1 MTNPEPRPIYI
12 ISGGK
17 GITGNFLVQTV
28 LAQFPENRIAV
39 KLISDVVTVAG
50 VKAAVVK
57 AVANGGIIVHT
68 MIDKKLRENL
78 NRICEEE
85 NIKTIDMAGDLI
97 NFVTEELEEEPL
109 NKPGLYRRLNLEYF
123 DRLESIDFAI
133 SNDDGL
139 NIQNIGKAD
148 IVLVGISRT
157 GKTPLSVY
165 LAMHGWKVSN
175 VPLVLGM
182 DAPEELFK
190 VDDRRVFGL
199 TTSMNQLMAHRR
211 KRIRDYEHISESDYV
226 NPRSVRL
233 ELDFAH
239 AIFKRGGF
247 SIISVTHK
255 PIESVANEI
264 LELMFDRFEK
274 KHRKRK

>member
-1 MTNPEPRPIYI
+1 MTNPVPRPIFI

-28 LAQFPENRIAV
+28 LAQFPRNRLAV
-39 KLISDVVTVAG
+39 KLISDVITVAA
-50 VKAAVVK
+50 VKAAVAK
-57 AVANGGIIVHT
+57 AVAEGGIIVHT

-78 NRICEEE
+78 NRICKEK
-85 NIKTIDMAGDLI
+85 NILTIDMAGDLI
-97 NFVTEELEEEPL
+97 DYLTEELEEEPL
-109 NKPGLYRRLNLEYF
+109 NQPGLYRRLNLEYF

-139 NIQNIGKAD
+139 NVHNIREAD
-148 IVLVGISRT
+148 IVLAGVSRT

-182 DAPEELFK
+182 DPPEELFK
-190 VDDRRVFGL
+190 VNEKRVFGL

-211 KRIRDYEHISESDYV
+211 KRIQDYEHVSNSDYV
-226 NPRSVRL
+226 NPRSVRM
-233 ELDFAH
+233 ELDFAN
-239 AIFKRGGF
+239 AVFKRGGF
-247 SIISVTHK
+247 SVISVTHK

-264 LELMFDRFEK
+264 LELIYGRFEK
-274 KHRKRK
+274 EFHKR

>member
-28 LAQFPENRIAV
+28 LAQFPKNRITV
-39 KLISDVVTVAG
+39 KLITDVITVAA
-50 VKAAVVK
+50 VKT
-57 AVANGGIIVHT
+57 AVAQAAADGGIIVHT

-78 NRICEEE
+78 NSICREK
-85 NIKTIDMAGDLI
+85 NIQTIDMAGDLI
-97 NFVTEELEEEPL
+97 DYLTKELDEEPL
-109 NKPGLYRRLNLEYF
+109 NQPGLYRRLNLEYF

-139 NIQNIGKAD
+139 NIHNLLNAD
-148 IVLVGISRT
+148 IVLAGVSRT

-182 DAPEELFK
+182 DPPDDLFR
-190 VDDRRVFGL
+190 VDERRVFGL
-199 TTSMNQLMAHRR
+199 TISMNQLMAHRR
-211 KRIRDYEHISESDYV
+211 KRIQDYEHVSSSDYV
-226 NPRSVRL
+226 NPKTVRM

-239 AIFKRGGF
+239 AVFKRGGF
-247 SIISVTHK
+247 SVISVTHK
-255 PIESVANEI
+255 PIESIANEI
-264 LELMFDRFEK
+264 LALMFSRFEK
-274 KHRKRK
+274 KYRKRQ

>member
-1 MTNPEPRPIYI
+1 MTIPGPGPIYI

-28 LAQFPENRIAV
+28 LAQFPQNRIAV
-39 KLISDVVTVAG
+39 KLISDVVTVDA
-50 VKAAVVK
+50 VNAAVAKV
-57 AVANGGIIVHT
+57 VAEGGIIVHT
-68 MIDKKLRENL
+68 MIDKQLRESL
-78 NRICEEE
+78 NRICREK

-97 NFVTEELEEEPL
+97 DYLTAELNEEPL
-109 NKPGLYRRLNLEYF
+109 NQPGLYRKLNLEYF

-139 NIQNIGKAD
+139 NVHNLRNAD
-148 IVLVGISRT
+148 IVLAGVSRT

-182 DAPEELFK
+182 DPPEELFK
-190 VDDRRVFGL
+190 VDEKRVFGL
-199 TTSMNQLMAHRR
+199 TTSMNQLLSHRR
-211 KRIRDYEHISESDYV
+211 KRIQDYEHVSSSDYV
-226 NPRSVRL
+226 NPRSVRM

-239 AIFKRGGF
+239 AVFKRGGF
-247 SIISVTHK
+247 SVISVTHK

-264 LELMFDRFEK
+264 LELIYRRFE
-274 KHRKRK
+274 RKFHKR

>member
-1 MTNPEPRPIYI
+1 MTEPKPRPIFI

-28 LAQFPENRIAV
+28 LAQFPKNRIPV
-39 KLISDVVTVAG
+39 KLISDVITVA
-50 VKAAVVK
+50 AVND
-57 AVANGGIIVHT
+57 AVATAVAEGGIIVHT

-78 NRICEEE
+78 NRICKEK
-85 NIKTIDMAGDLI
+85 NIMTIDMAGDLI
-97 NFVTEELEEEPL
+97 NYLTQELDEEPL

-139 NIQNIGKAD
+139 NIHNIRDAD
-148 IVLVGISRT
+148 IVLSGVSRT

-165 LAMHGWKVSN
+165 MAMHGWKVSN

-182 DAPEELFK
+182 DPPEELFK
-190 VDDRRVFGL
+190 VDDKRVFGL
-199 TTSMNQLMAHRR
+199 TTSMNQLLAHRR
-211 KRIRDYEHISESDYV
+211 KRIQDYEHVSNSDYV
-226 NPRSVRL
+226 NPRSVRM

-239 AIFKRGGF
+239 AVFKRGGF
-247 SIISVTHK
+247 SVISVTHK

-264 LELMFDRFEK
+264 LELMFGRFEK
-274 KHRKRK
+274 KYRKRE

>member
-1 MTNPEPRPIYI
+1 MTKPAPRPIYI

-28 LAQFPENRIAV
+28 LAQFPKNKIAV
-39 KLISDVVTVAG
+39 KLISDVITVAD
-50 VKAAVVK
+50 VEN
-57 AVANGGIIVHT
+57 AVAQAVAEGGIIVHT

-78 NRICEEE
+78 NRICREK
-85 NIKTIDMAGDLI
+85 NIRTIDMAGDLI
-97 NFVTEELEEEPL
+97 DYLAEELDEEPL
-109 NKPGLYRRLNLEYF
+109 NQPGLYRRLNIEYF

-139 NIQNIGKAD
+139 NIHNLVNAD
-148 IVLVGISRT
+148 IVLVGVSRT

-175 VPLVLGM
+175 VPIVLGM
-182 DAPEELFK
+182 DPPDELFG
-190 VDDRRVFGL
+190 VDPLRVFGL
-199 TTSMNQLMAHRR
+199 TISMNQLIAHRR
-211 KRIRDYEHISESDYV
+211 KRLQDYEHISNSDYV
-226 NPRSVRL
+226 SPRSVRM

-239 AIFKRGGF
+239 AVFRRGGF
-247 SIISVTHK
+247 SVISVTHK

-264 LELMFDRFEK
+264 LELIFSRFEK
-274 KHRKRK
+274 KYHKRI

>member
-1 MTNPEPRPIYI
+1 MTNPRPRPIYI

-28 LAQFPENRIAV
+28 LAQFPRNKMSV
-39 KLISDVVTVAG
+39 KLISDVITVSA
-50 VKAAVVK
+50 VEEAVAKAA
-57 AVANGGIIVHT
+57 AERGIIVHT
-68 MIDKKLRENL
+68 MIDKRLRENL
-78 NRICEEE
+78 NRICREK
-85 NIKTIDMAGDLI
+85 NIRTIDMAGDLI
-97 NFVTEELEEEPL
+97 DYITEELDEEPL
-109 NKPGLYRRLNLEYF
+109 NQPGLYRRLNIEYF

-139 NIQNIGKAD
+139 NIHNLVNAD
-148 IVLVGISRT
+148 IVLVGVSRT

-182 DAPEELFK
+182 APPDELFR

-199 TTSMNQLMAHRR
+199 TISMNQLIAHRR
-211 KRIRDYEHISESDYV
+211 KRIQDFEHISRSDYV
-226 NPRSVRL
+226 NPRSVRM

-239 AIFKRGGF
+239 AVFKRGGF
-247 SIISVTHK
+247 SVISVTHK
-255 PIESVANEI
+255 PIESVANEV
-264 LELMFDRFEK
+264 LELIFSRFEK
-274 KHRKRK
+274 KYHRRR

>member
-28 LAQFPENRIAV
+28 LAQFPENRISV
-39 KLISDVVTVAG
+39 KLITDVITVAE
-50 VKAAVVK
+50 VQS
-57 AVANGGIIVHT
+57 AVAQAAAEGGLIVHT
-68 MIDKKLRENL
+68 MIDSRLRGNL
-78 NRICEEE
+78 NNICREK
-85 NIKTIDMAGDLI
+85 NIRTIDLAGDLI
-97 NFVTEELEEEPL
+97 DYLTRELDEEPL
-109 NKPGLYRRLNLEYF
+109 NQPGLYRRLNLEYF

-139 NIQNIGKAD
+139 NIHNLKNAD
-148 IVLVGISRT
+148 IVLAGVSRT
-157 GKTPLSVY
+157 GKTPLSVF

-182 DAPEELFK
+182 DPPDELFE
-190 VDDRRVFGL
+190 VDQRRVFGL
-199 TTSMNQLMAHRR
+199 TISMNQLMSHRR
-211 KRIRDYEHISESDYV
+211 KRIKDYEHVSHSDYV
-226 NPRSVRL
+226 NPKTVRM

-239 AIFKRGGF
+239 AVFKRGGF
-247 SIISVTHK
+247 SVISVTHK

-264 LELMFDRFEK
+264 LELIFDRFDEK
-274 KHRKRK
+274 YRKRK

>member
-28 LAQFPENRIAV
+28 LAQFPKNRIAV
-39 KLISDVVTVAG
+39 KLISDVITP
-50 VKAAVVK
+50 AAVHD
-57 AVANGGIIVHT
+57 AVAKVVADDGIIVHT
-68 MIDKKLRENL
+68 MIDKKLRESL
-78 NRICEEE
+78 NRICREK
-85 NIKTIDMAGDLI
+85 NIRTIDMAGDLI
-97 NFVTEELEEEPL
+97 DYLTTELEEEPL
-109 NKPGLYRRLNLEYF
+109 NQPGLYRRLNLEYF
-123 DRLESIDFAI
+123 DRLDSIDFAI

-139 NIQNIGKAD
+139 NIHNIRDAD
-148 IVLVGISRT
+148 IVLAGVSRT

-182 DAPEELFK
+182 DPPEELFK
-190 VDDRRVFGL
+190 VDEKRVFGL
-199 TTSMNQLMAHRR
+199 TTSMNQLLAHRR
-211 KRIRDYEHISESDYV
+211 KRIQDYEHVSNSDYV
-226 NPRSVRL
+226 NPRSVRM

-239 AIFKRGGF
+239 AVFKRGGF
-247 SIISVTHK
+247 SVISVTYK

-264 LELMFDRFEK
+264 LELMFSRFEK
-274 KHRKRK
+274 KYRKRE

>member
-1 MTNPEPRPIYI
+1 MTNPKPRPIYI

-28 LAQFPENRIAV
+28 LAQFPKNRIPV
-39 KLISDVVTVAG
+39 KLISDVITVA
-50 VKAAVVK
+50 AVNDAIAT
-57 AVANGGIIVHT
+57 AVAEGGIIVHT

-78 NRICEEE
+78 NRICKEK
-85 NIKTIDMAGDLI
+85 NIMTIDMAGDLI
-97 NFVTEELEEEPL
+97 NYLTQELDEEPL

-139 NIQNIGKAD
+139 NIHNIRDAD
-148 IVLVGISRT
+148 IVLSGVSRT

-165 LAMHGWKVSN
+165 MAMHGWKVSN

-182 DAPEELFK
+182 DPPEELFK
-190 VDDRRVFGL
+190 VDDKRVFGL
-199 TTSMNQLMAHRR
+199 TTSMNQLLAHRR
-211 KRIRDYEHISESDYV
+211 KRIQDYEHVSKSDYV
-226 NPRSVRL
+226 NPRSVRM

-239 AIFKRGGF
+239 AVFKRGGF
-247 SIISVTHK
+247 SVISVTHK

-264 LELMFDRFEK
+264 LELMFGRFEK
-274 KHRKRK
+274 KYRKRE

>member
-1 MTNPEPRPIYI
+1 MTKPKPRPIYI

-28 LAQFPENRIAV
+28 LAQFPENRMPV
-39 KLISDVVTVAG
+39 KLIIDVITVAA
-50 VKAAVVK
+50 VKS
-57 AVANGGIIVHT
+57 AVATVVADGGIIVHT
-68 MIDKKLRENL
+68 MIEKKLRENL
-78 NRICEEE
+78 NRICQEE
-85 NIKTIDMAGDLI
+85 NIKNIDMAGDLI
-97 NFVTEELEEEPL
+97 NFLTEELEEEPL

-139 NIQNIGKAD
+139 NIHNIKNAD
-148 IVLVGISRT
+148 IVLVGVSRT

-175 VPLVLGM
+175 VPLVFGM
-182 DAPEELFK
+182 DPPGELFK

-211 KRIRDYEHISESDYV
+211 KRIQDYEHVSNSDYV
-226 NPRSVRL
+226 NPRSVRM
-233 ELDFAH
+233 EMDFGH
-239 AIFKRGGF
+239 AVFKRGGF
-247 SIISVTHK
+247 TVISVTHK

-264 LELMFDRFEK
+264 LELIFNRFEK
-274 KHRKRK
+274 KYRKRE

>member
-28 LAQFPENRIAV
+28 LAQFPKSRIAV
-39 KLISDVVTVAG
+39 KLISDVITVA
-50 VKAAVVK
+50 AVET
-57 AVANGGIIVHT
+57 AVAKGIC
-68 MIDKKLRENL
+68 KEK
-78 NRICEEE
+78 
-85 NIKTIDMAGDLI
+85 NIQTIDMAGDLI
-97 NFVTEELEEEPL
+97 DYLTAELDEEPL
-109 NKPGLYRRLNLEYF
+109 NQPGLYRRLNLEYF

-139 NIQNIGKAD
+139 NIHNIRDAD
-148 IVLVGISRT
+148 IVLAGVSRT

-190 VDDRRVFGL
+190 VDEKRVFGL
-199 TTSMNQLMAHRR
+199 TISMNQLMAHRR
-211 KRIRDYEHISESDYV
+211 KRILDYEHVSDSDYV
-226 NPRSVRL
+226 NPRSVRM

-239 AIFKRGGF
+239 AVFKRGGF
-247 SIISVTHK
+247 SVISVTHK

-264 LELMFDRFEK
+264 LELMFGRFDK
-274 KHRKRK
+274 QYRKRE

>member
-28 LAQFPENRIAV
+28 LAQFPKNRIAV
-39 KLISDVVTVAG
+39 KLISDVITVAS
-50 VKAAVVK
+50 VET
-57 AVANGGIIVHT
+57 AVARAAADGAIVVHT
-68 MIDKKLRENL
+68 MIDKRLRENL
-78 NRICEEE
+78 NKICKE
-85 NIKTIDMAGDLI
+85 NNIQTIDMAGDLI
-97 NFVTEELEEEPL
+97 DYLTEELNEEPL
-109 NKPGLYRRLNLEYF
+109 NQPGLYRRLNLEYF

-139 NIQNIGKAD
+139 NVHNLRNAD
-148 IVLVGISRT
+148 IVLAGVSRT

-182 DAPEELFK
+182 DPPEELFK
-190 VDDRRVFGL
+190 VDEKRVFGL
-199 TTSMNQLMAHRR
+199 TTSMNQLLSHRR
-211 KRIRDYEHISESDYV
+211 KRLGDYEHVSSSDYV
-226 NPRSVRL
+226 NPRSVRM

-239 AIFKRGGF
+239 AVFKRGGF
-247 SIISVTHK
+247 SVISVTHK

-264 LELMFDRFEK
+264 LELIYRRFDK
-274 KHRKRK
+274 KFHKR

>member
-28 LAQFPENRIAV
+28 LAQFPKNRITV
-39 KLISDVVTVAG
+39 KLISDVITVA
-50 VKAAVVK
+50 AVET
-57 AVANGGIIVHT
+57 AVAQAAADGGIIVHT
-68 MIDKKLRENL
+68 MIDKKLRGNL
-78 NRICEEE
+78 NSICKDK
-85 NIKTIDMAGDLI
+85 NIQTIDMAGDLI
-97 NFVTEELEEEPL
+97 DYLTRELDEEPL
-109 NKPGLYRRLNLEYF
+109 NQPGLYRRLNLEYF

-139 NIQNIGKAD
+139 NIHNLRNAD
-148 IVLVGISRT
+148 IVLAGVSRT

-182 DAPEELFK
+182 DPPDDLFK
-190 VDDRRVFGL
+190 VDEGRVFGL
-199 TTSMNQLMAHRR
+199 TISMNQLMAHRR
-211 KRIRDYEHISESDYV
+211 KRIQDYEHVSNSDYV
-226 NPRSVRL
+226 NPKTVRM

-239 AIFKRGGF
+239 AVFKRGGF
-247 SIISVTHK
+247 SVISVTHK
-255 PIESVANEI
+255 PIESIANEI
-264 LELMFDRFEK
+264 LELMFSRFEK
-274 KHRKRK
+274 KYRKRQ

>member
-1 MTNPEPRPIYI
+1 MTNPDPRPIYV

-28 LAQFPENRIAV
+28 LAQFPRNRIAV
-39 KLISDVVTVAG
+39 KLISDVITVA
-50 VKAAVVK
+50 AVEK
-57 AVANGGIIVHT
+57 AVSQAAAEGGIVVHT
-68 MIDKKLRENL
+68 MIDSKLRQNL
-78 NRICEEE
+78 NRICQER
-85 NIKTIDMAGDLI
+85 NIRTIDMAGDLI
-97 NFVTEELEEEPL
+97 DYLTEELDEEPL
-109 NKPGLYRRLNLEYF
+109 NQPGLYRRLNLEYF

-139 NIQNIGKAD
+139 NLHNIRNAD
-148 IVLVGISRT
+148 IVLAGVSRT

-182 DAPEELFK
+182 HPPEELFR

-199 TTSMNQLMAHRR
+199 TTSMNQLIAHRR
-211 KRIRDYEHISESDYV
+211 KRIQDYEHVSNSDYV
-226 NPRSVRL
+226 NPKSVRL
-233 ELDFAH
+233 ELDFAQ
-239 AIFKRGGF
+239 AVFRRGGF
-247 SIISVTHK
+247 SVISVTHK

-264 LELMFDRFEK
+264 LELMFTRFEK
-274 KHRKRK
+274 KSRKRK

>member
-1 MTNPEPRPIYI
+1 MTNPEPRPIYV

-28 LAQFPENRIAV
+28 LAQFPKSRIAV
-39 KLISDVVTVAG
+39 KLISDVITVA
-50 VKAAVVK
+50 AVETAVAK
-57 AVANGGIIVHT
+57 AVADGGIIVHT

-78 NRICEEE
+78 NRICKEK
-85 NIKTIDMAGDLI
+85 NIQTIDMAGDLI
-97 NFVTEELEEEPL
+97 DYLTAELDEEPL
-109 NKPGLYRRLNLEYF
+109 NQPGLYRRLNLEYF

-139 NIQNIGKAD
+139 NIHNIRDAD
-148 IVLVGISRT
+148 IVLAGVSRT

-190 VDDRRVFGL
+190 VDEKRVFGL
-199 TTSMNQLMAHRR
+199 TISMNQLMAHRR
-211 KRIRDYEHISESDYV
+211 KRIQDYEHVSDSDYV
-226 NPRSVRL
+226 NPRSVRM

-239 AIFKRGGF
+239 AVFKRGGF
-247 SIISVTHK
+247 SVISVTHK

-264 LELMFDRFEK
+264 LELMFGRFDK
-274 KHRKRK
+274 QYRKRE

>member
-1 MTNPEPRPIYI
+1 MTKPDPRPIYI

-28 LAQFPENRIAV
+28 LAQFPKNRIAV
-39 KLISDVVTVAG
+39 KLISDVITVAD
-50 VKAAVVK
+50 VEK
-57 AVANGGIIVHT
+57 AVTQVLAEKGIIVHT
-68 MIDKKLRENL
+68 MIDKRLRENL
-78 NRICEEE
+78 NRICRE
-85 NIKTIDMAGDLI
+85 NGIRTIDMAGDLI
-97 NFVTEELEEEPL
+97 NYLTEELDEEPL
-109 NKPGLYRRLNLEYF
+109 NQPGLYRRLNIEYF

-139 NIQNIGKAD
+139 NIHNIVNAD
-148 IVLVGISRT
+148 IVLAGVSRT

-182 DAPEELFK
+182 DPPDELFG
-190 VDDRRVFGL
+190 VDPRRVFGL
-199 TTSMNQLMAHRR
+199 TISMNQLISHRR
-211 KRIRDYEHISESDYV
+211 KRIQDYEHISNSDYV
-226 NPRSVRL
+226 SPRSIRM

-239 AIFKRGGF
+239 AVFKRGGF
-247 SIISVTHK
+247 SVISVTHK

-264 LELMFDRFEK
+264 LELIFSRFEK
-274 KHRKRK
+274 KYHKRI

>member
-1 MTNPEPRPIYI
+1 MTKPKPRPIYI

-39 KLISDVVTVAG
+39 KLISDVITVAALKG
-50 VKAAVVK
+50 AVAK
-57 AVANGGIIVHT
+57 AVADRGIIVHT

-78 NRICEEE
+78 NRICREE

-97 NFVTEELEEEPL
+97 DFLTEELEEEPL

-139 NIQNIGKAD
+139 NIHNIRDAD
-148 IVLVGISRT
+148 IVLVGVSRT

-175 VPLVLGM
+175 VALVLGM
-182 DAPEELFK
+182 EPPEELFK

-211 KRIRDYEHISESDYV
+211 KRILDYEHISDSDYV
-226 NPRSVRL
+226 NPRSVRM
-233 ELDFAH
+233 EMDFAH
-239 AIFKRGGF
+239 AVFKRGGF
-247 SIISVTHK
+247 SVISVTHK

-264 LELMFDRFEK
+264 LELLFGRFEK
-274 KHRKRK
+274 KYRKRK

>member
-28 LAQFPENRIAV
+28 LAQFPKNRIAV
-39 KLISDVVTVAG
+39 KLISDVITVAS
-50 VKAAVVK
+50 VEAAVARAAADGAIV
-57 AVANGGIIVHT
+57 VHT
-68 MIDKKLRENL
+68 MIDKRLRENL
-78 NRICEEE
+78 NKICKE
-85 NIKTIDMAGDLI
+85 NNIQTIDMAGDLI
-97 NFVTEELEEEPL
+97 DYLTEELKEEPL
-109 NKPGLYRRLNLEYF
+109 NQPGLYRRLNLEYF

-139 NIQNIGKAD
+139 NVHNLRNAD
-148 IVLVGISRT
+148 IVLAGVSRT

-182 DAPEELFK
+182 DPPEELFK
-190 VDDRRVFGL
+190 VDEKRVFGL
-199 TTSMNQLMAHRR
+199 TTSMNQLLSHRR
-211 KRIRDYEHISESDYV
+211 KRLGDYEHVSSSDYV
-226 NPRSVRL
+226 NPRFVRM

-239 AIFKRGGF
+239 AVFKRGGF
-247 SIISVTHK
+247 SVISVTHK
-255 PIESVANEI
+255 PIESVANEL
-264 LELMFDRFEK
+264 LELIYRRFDK
-274 KHRKRK
+274 KFHKR

>member
-1 MTNPEPRPIYI
+1 MTEPKPRPIFI

-28 LAQFPENRIAV
+28 LAQFPKNRIPV
-39 KLISDVVTVAG
+39 KLISDVITVA
-50 VKAAVVK
+50 AVND
-57 AVANGGIIVHT
+57 AVATAVAEGGIIVHT

-78 NRICEEE
+78 NRICKEK
-85 NIKTIDMAGDLI
+85 NIMTIDMAGDLI
-97 NFVTEELEEEPL
+97 NYLTQELDEEPL

-139 NIQNIGKAD
+139 NIHNIRDAD
-148 IVLVGISRT
+148 IVLSGVSRT

-182 DAPEELFK
+182 DPPEELFK
-190 VDDRRVFGL
+190 VDDKRVFGL
-199 TTSMNQLMAHRR
+199 TTSMNQLLAHRR
-211 KRIRDYEHISESDYV
+211 KRIQDYEHVSNSDYV
-226 NPRSVRL
+226 NPRSVRM

-239 AIFKRGGF
+239 AVFKRGGF
-247 SIISVTHK
+247 SVISVTHK

-264 LELMFDRFEK
+264 LELMFGRFEK
-274 KHRKRK
+274 KYRKRK

>member
-1 MTNPEPRPIYI
+1 MTKPKPRPIYI

-28 LAQFPENRIAV
+28 LAQFPENRIPV
-39 KLISDVVTVAG
+39 KQIIDVITVAE
-50 VKAAVVK
+50 VKS
-57 AVANGGIIVHT
+57 AVARVIADGGIIVHT

-78 NRICEEE
+78 NRFCQEG
-85 NIKTIDMAGDLI
+85 NIRTIDMAGDLI
-97 NFVTEELEEEPL
+97 NFLTEELEEEPL

-139 NIQNIGKAD
+139 NIQNIRNAD
-148 IVLVGISRT
+148 IVLVGVSRT

-182 DAPEELFK
+182 DPPDDLFK
-190 VDDRRVFGL
+190 VDERRVFGL
-199 TTSMNQLMAHRR
+199 TISMNQLMAHRR
-211 KRIRDYEHISESDYV
+211 RRIQDYEHASNSDYV
-226 NPRSVRL
+226 NPRSVRM
-233 ELDFAH
+233 EMDFAH
-239 AIFKRGGF
+239 AVFKRGGF
-247 SIISVTHK
+247 SVISVTHK

-264 LELMFDRFEK
+264 LELLFGRFEK
-274 KHRKRK
+274 KYRKRK

>member
-1 MTNPEPRPIYI
+1 MTNPKPRPIYI

-28 LAQFPENRIAV
+28 LAQFPKNRIPV
-39 KLISDVVTVAG
+39 KLISDVITVA
-50 VKAAVVK
+50 AVNDAIAT
-57 AVANGGIIVHT
+57 AVAEGGIIVHT

-78 NRICEEE
+78 NRICKEK
-85 NIKTIDMAGDLI
+85 NIMTIDMAGDLI
-97 NFVTEELEEEPL
+97 NYLTQELDEEPL

-139 NIQNIGKAD
+139 NIHNIRDAD
-148 IVLVGISRT
+148 IVLSGVSRT

-165 LAMHGWKVSN
+165 MAMHGWKVSN

-182 DAPEELFK
+182 DPPEELFK
-190 VDDRRVFGL
+190 VDDKRVFGL
-199 TTSMNQLMAHRR
+199 TTSMNQLLAHRR
-211 KRIRDYEHISESDYV
+211 KRIQDYEHVSKSDYV
-226 NPRSVRL
+226 NPRSVRM

-239 AIFKRGGF
+239 AVFKRGGF
-247 SIISVTHK
+247 SVISVTHK

-264 LELMFDRFEK
+264 LELMFGRFEK
-274 KHRKRK
+274 KYRKRK

>member
-28 LAQFPENRIAV
+28 LAQFPKNRIAV
-39 KLISDVVTVAG
+39 KLISDVVTVAA
-50 VKAAVVK
+50 VKAAVAQ

-85 NIKTIDMAGDLI
+85 KIKTIDMAGDLI
-97 NFVTEELEEEPL
+97 NFVTEELDEEPL

-123 DRLESIDFAI
+123 DRLDSIDFAI

-139 NIQNIGKAD
+139 NIHNIRNAD

-182 DAPEELFK
+182 EPPEELFK

-211 KRIRDYEHISESDYV
+211 KRIQDYEHISESDYV

-233 ELDFAH
+233 ELDFAN
-239 AIFKRGGF
+239 AVFKRGGF

-274 KHRKRK
+274 KYRKRK

>member
-1 MTNPEPRPIYI
+1 MTKPEPRPIYI

-28 LAQFPENRIAV
+28 LAQFPKNKIAV
-39 KLISDVVTVAG
+39 KLISDVITVA
-50 VKAAVVK
+50 AVNS
-57 AVANGGIIVHT
+57 AVAQAVADGGIIVHT
-68 MIDKKLRENL
+68 MIDNKLRENL
-78 NRICEEE
+78 NRICKEQ
-85 NIKTIDMAGDLI
+85 NIRTIDMAGDLI
-97 NFVTEELEEEPL
+97 DYLTTELGEEPL
-109 NKPGLYRRLNLEYF
+109 NQPGLYRRLNLEYF

-139 NIQNIGKAD
+139 NIHNIRNAD
-148 IVLVGISRT
+148 IVLAGVSRT

-182 DAPEELFK
+182 DPPDELFK
-190 VDDRRVFGL
+190 VDEQRVFGL
-199 TTSMNQLMAHRR
+199 TISMNQLMAHRR
-211 KRIRDYEHISESDYV
+211 KRIQDYEHVSNSEYV
-226 NPRSVRL
+226 NPKSVRL

-239 AIFKRGGF
+239 AVFKRGGF
-247 SIISVTHK
+247 SVISVTHK

-264 LELMFDRFEK
+264 LELIFSRFEK
-274 KHRKRK
+274 KYRKRQ

>member
-28 LAQFPENRIAV
+28 LAQFPKNRIAV
-39 KLISDVVTVAG
+39 KLISDVITVAS
-50 VKAAVVK
+50 VET
-57 AVANGGIIVHT
+57 AVARAAADGAIVVHT
-68 MIDKKLRENL
+68 MIDKRLRENL
-78 NRICEEE
+78 NKICQE
-85 NIKTIDMAGDLI
+85 NNIQTIDMAGDLI
-97 NFVTEELEEEPL
+97 DYLTEELNEEPL
-109 NKPGLYRRLNLEYF
+109 NQPGLYRRLNLEYF

-139 NIQNIGKAD
+139 NVHNLRNAD
-148 IVLVGISRT
+148 IVLAGVSRT

-182 DAPEELFK
+182 DPPEELFK
-190 VDDRRVFGL
+190 VDEKRVFGL
-199 TTSMNQLMAHRR
+199 TTSMNQLLSHRR
-211 KRIRDYEHISESDYV
+211 KRLGDYEHVSSSDYV
-226 NPRSVRL
+226 NPRSVRM

-239 AIFKRGGF
+239 AVFKRGGF
-247 SIISVTHK
+247 SVISVTHK

-264 LELMFDRFEK
+264 LELIYRRFDK
-274 KHRKRK
+274 KFHKR

>member
-1 MTNPEPRPIYI
+1 MVKPRPRPIYI

-28 LAQFPENRIAV
+28 LAQFPENRIPV
-39 KLISDVVTVAG
+39 KLISDVITVTAL
-50 VKAAVVK
+50 KN
-57 AVANGGIIVHT
+57 AVAKVVADRGIIVHT

-78 NRICEEE
+78 NRICREE

-97 NFVTEELEEEPL
+97 DFLTEELEAEPL

-139 NIQNIGKAD
+139 NVQKLRNAD
-148 IVLVGISRT
+148 IVLVGVSRT

-182 DAPEELFK
+182 DPPDDLFK
-190 VDDRRVFGL
+190 VDERRVFGL
-199 TTSMNQLMAHRR
+199 TISMNQLMAHRR
-211 KRIRDYEHISESDYV
+211 KRIQNYEHVSQSDYV
-226 NPRSVRL
+226 NPRSVRM
-233 ELDFAH
+233 EMDFAH
-239 AIFKRGGF
+239 AVFKRGGF
-247 SIISVTHK
+247 SVISVTHK

-264 LELMFDRFEK
+264 LELLFGRFEK
-274 KHRKRK
+274 KYRKRR

>member
-1 MTNPEPRPIYI
+1 MTEPKPRPIFI

-28 LAQFPENRIAV
+28 LAQFPKNRIPV
-39 KLISDVVTVAG
+39 KLISDVITVA
-50 VKAAVVK
+50 AVND
-57 AVANGGIIVHT
+57 AVATAVAEGGIIVHT

-78 NRICEEE
+78 NRICKEK
-85 NIKTIDMAGDLI
+85 NIMTIDMAGDLI
-97 NFVTEELEEEPL
+97 NYLTQELDEEPL

-139 NIQNIGKAD
+139 NIHNIRDAD
-148 IVLVGISRT
+148 IVLSGVSRT

-182 DAPEELFK
+182 DPPEELFK
-190 VDDRRVFGL
+190 VDDKRVFGL
-199 TTSMNQLMAHRR
+199 TTSMNQLLAHRR
-211 KRIRDYEHISESDYV
+211 KRIQDYEHVSNSDYV
-226 NPRSVRL
+226 NPRSVRM

-239 AIFKRGGF
+239 AVFKRGGF
-247 SIISVTHK
+247 SVISVTHK

-264 LELMFDRFEK
+264 LELMFGRFDK
-274 KHRKRK
+274 KYRKRE

>member
-1 MTNPEPRPIYI
+1 MTNPAPRPIFI

-39 KLISDVVTVAG
+39 KLISDVITP
-50 VKAAVVK
+50 AAVNN
-57 AVANGGIIVHT
+57 AVAKVIADGGIIVHT
-68 MIDKKLRENL
+68 MIDKKLREYL
-78 NRICEEE
+78 NRICQKK
-85 NIKTIDMAGDLI
+85 NIMTIDMAGDLI
-97 NFVTEELEEEPL
+97 SYLTEELEEEPL
-109 NKPGLYRRLNLEYF
+109 NQPGLYRRLNLEYF
-123 DRLESIDFAI
+123 DRLDSIDFAI

-139 NIQNIGKAD
+139 NIHNIWDAD
-148 IVLVGISRT
+148 IVLAGVSRT

-182 DAPEELFK
+182 DPPEELFK
-190 VDDRRVFGL
+190 VDEKRVFGL
-199 TTSMNQLMAHRR
+199 TISMNQLMAHRR
-211 KRIRDYEHISESDYV
+211 KRIQDYEHVSQSDYV
-226 NPRSVRL
+226 HPRSVRL

-239 AIFKRGGF
+239 AVFKRGGF
-247 SIISVTHK
+247 SVISVTHK

-264 LELMFDRFEK
+264 LELIFTRFEK
-274 KHRKRK
+274 KYHKRQ

>member
-1 MTNPEPRPIYI
+1 MTNPKPRPIYI

-28 LAQFPENRIAV
+28 LAQFPKNRIPV
-39 KLISDVVTVAG
+39 KLISDVITVA
-50 VKAAVVK
+50 AVNDAIAT
-57 AVANGGIIVHT
+57 AVAEGGIIVHT

-78 NRICEEE
+78 NRICKEK
-85 NIKTIDMAGDLI
+85 NIMTIDMAGDLI
-97 NFVTEELEEEPL
+97 NYLTQELDEEPL

-139 NIQNIGKAD
+139 NIHNIRDAD
-148 IVLVGISRT
+148 IVLSGVSRT

-165 LAMHGWKVSN
+165 MAMHGWKVSN

-182 DAPEELFK
+182 DPPEELFK
-190 VDDRRVFGL
+190 VDDKRVFGL
-199 TTSMNQLMAHRR
+199 TTSMNQLLAHRR
-211 KRIRDYEHISESDYV
+211 KRIQDYEHVSNSDYV
-226 NPRSVRL
+226 NPRSVRM

-239 AIFKRGGF
+239 AVFKRGGF
-247 SIISVTHK
+247 SVISVTHK

-264 LELMFDRFEK
+264 LELMFGRFEK
-274 KHRKRK
+274 KYRKRE